1 MYTFVTHSQLGA
13 VQDYLMCVYGGG
25 GGGIEMGH
33 LKFCSVSVQSK
44 LTFTSCMRSFDHIY
58 IGVHKN
64 DKIFAEELVT
74 AASPRQFQILLCFLS
89 PSFSS
94 CPPHSSCSTLTDDIK
109 RCPHSGLGSSMFFQD
124 QPDRKLQQQ
133 HVQQHAEWLLQWQLQ
148 QILKQW
154 YSGFVHWGPAWS
166 ASEGP
171 CVFLPDE
178 CGPPIPLRCVRKCS
192 V

>member
-1 MYTFVTHSQLGA
+1 MHSF
-13 VQDYLMCVYGGG
+13 Y
-25 GGGIEMGH
+25 
-33 LKFCSVSVQSK
+33 
-44 LTFTSCMRSFDHIY
+44 HIY

-64 DKIFAEELVT
+64 DKLFAEELIT
-74 AASPRQFQILLCFLS
+74 AASPRQFQSLVCFLS

-94 CPPHSSCSTLTDDIK
+94 YCPPQSSCSTLTDNKK
-109 RCPHSGLGSSMFFQD
+109 RCPHSGLGSSVFFQD
-124 QPDRKLQQQ
+124 QPDRKLHQQ
-133 HVQQHAEWLLQWQLQ
+133 HIQQHAEWLLQWQLQ

-154 YSGFVHWGPAWS
+154 YSGFVRWGPAWS

-178 CGPPIPLRCVRKCS
+178 CGPLIPLSCVPKCS